1 MAANVPAVNVPF
13 AFAPALA
20 IPGLLDYSRGEHVKI
35 FRGAIKP
42 VSETPFDCEPD
53 GLHQFLKDVHDR
65 ADEMGWTKGIL
76 RIAAEENEDDED
88 NTRENLIDHYG
99 SITLERIIETEEENV
114 VNQGRE
120 AQDTYMLYKCLMA
133 SLTAD
138 ARKKVT
144 IWSSQYRIGEG
155 DDTTCGGVALLKII
169 IRESH
174 LDTNATTNQIRTKL
188 SNLDAYI
195 LTVDSDIGRFN
206 QYVKLLI
213 QSLTA
218 RNQTTSDLLINLFK
232 GYGAVSDEVFRAW
245 LLRKQD
251 DHEEGEELTSDEL
264 MLAAKNKFD
273 TMKEKGIWNAPTA
286 EEKIIALEAKFDS
299 TVKNLNKKV
308 SFERNKK
315 GGGGGKKH
323 LERGVGRRMEI
334 QETRTATILRSGQRQ
349 SQGTRRKQA
358 SKAIPG
364 IGAARI
370 PAENVRN
377 GVPTNQKNV
386 RALPNQERQR
396 EEPRKEQRIR
406 SSTWRRNSKSPKHT
420 SRGSKNRQL
429 RLKRPR
435 ELRAMMNDSQ
445 GGTELQL
452 Q

>member
-1 MAANVPAVNVPF
+1 MAANVRF

-20 IPGLLDYSRGEHVKI
+20 IPGLLDYSKSEHVKI

-42 VSETPFDCEPD
+42 VSETPFDCEAD
-53 GLHQFLKDVHDR
+53 GLHQFLRDVHDR

-76 RIAAEENEDDED
+76 RIGAEENEDED
-88 NTRENLIDHYG
+88 DNARENLIDHYG
-99 SITLERIIETEEENV
+99 SITLERIIETEEVNV

-144 IWSSQYRIGEG
+144 IWSSQYRIGDG

-195 LTVDSDIGRFN
+195 LTIDSDIGRFN
-206 QYVKLLI
+206 QYVKILI

-299 TVKNLNKKV
+299 TVKSLNKKV

-315 GGGGGKKH
+315 GGSGGKKH
-323 LERGVGRRMEI
+323 TDEGGKKGGDSKKDNDHPKKWP
-334 QETRTATILRSGQRQ
+334 APKSGDKKEASFKGHTWYWCGKDTGGKCEKWRAHKPKECKGIAE
-349 SQGTRRKQA
+349 SGKKRDGESSKKGDKKHLAKKLKVAKAYIARIEKQA
-358 SKAIPG
+358 
-364 IGAARI
+364 
-370 PAENVRN
+370 AEDDI
-377 GVPTNQKNV
+377 
-386 RALPNQERQR
+386 A
-396 EEPRKEQRIR
+396 
-406 SSTWRRNSKSPKHT
+406 S
-420 SRGSKNRQL
+420 
-429 RLKRPR
+429 
-435 ELRAMMNDSQ
+435 
-445 GGTELQL
+445 GTESDDE
-452 Q
+452 

>member
-1 MAANVPAVNVPF
+1 MPPADDDNVRF

-20 IPGLLDYSRGEHVKI
+20 IEGLLDYSKSDHVKI

-42 VSETPFDCEPD
+42 VSETPFDCEAD
-53 GLHQFLKDVHDR
+53 GLHQFLRDVYDR

-76 RIAAEENEDDED
+76 KIGAEEDED
-88 NTRENLIDHYG
+88 EERIKRENLIDHYG
-99 SITLERIIETEEENV
+99 SITLERIVETEEENI
-114 VNQGRE
+114 VNQGRK

-144 IWSSQYRIGEG
+144 IWSDQYRIGVG

-195 LTVDSDIGRFN
+195 LTIDSDIGRFN

-251 DHEEGEELTSDEL
+251 DHEEGEELTPDEL

-299 TVKNLNKKV
+299 TVKSLNKKV
-308 SFERNKK
+308 SFEKKK
-315 GGGGGKKH
+315 GGGGKKGADKKAGGKKDGDAKKEGDHPKKWQAPKSGDKKEAMYKGHMWYWCGKETGGKCEKWRAHKPKECKGIANAGTKREGGENDKKDNKKH
-323 LERGVGRRMEI
+323 LAKKLKVAKAYIARIE
-334 QETRTATILRSGQRQ
+334 
-349 SQGTRRKQA
+349 KQA
-358 SKAIPG
+358 
-364 IGAARI
+364 
-370 PAENVRN
+370 AEAE
-377 GVPTNQKNV
+377 T
-386 RALPNQERQR
+386 
-396 EEPRKEQRIR
+396 
-406 SSTWRRNSKSPKHT
+406 T
-420 SRGSKNRQL
+420 SGT
-429 RLKRPR
+429 
-435 ELRAMMNDSQ
+435 DSDD
-445 GGTELQL
+445 E
-452 Q
+452 